1 MLLTDMKYSQD
12 KFGLSGGVP
21 NRFNTHFNYNS
32 LDGIVDNFSIVKD
45 WEFSFI
51 FGEEFSRNPAGNV
64 YLLSFSKRIDNHLF
78 SARYTPGFQ
87 KDFSFSSGTHFINV
101 DTIPA
106 TLKSRFHYEEKFGF
120 GYSFCFLP
128 NFSAGISLRYFSQES
143 SQEQLKTY
151 FTDST
156 TSVSVESVSDEY
168 NSWRG
173 DLGLSYSPNQNIT
186 LGISTINL
194 FAPEA
199 ADEHFQLRQTKDI
212 AFTTNYRPGNR
223 FTTSITYET
232 SGSFSAGANLN
243 FKALNG
249 SLSLSLQALH
259 DKYQQPFIACMVPAI
274 NYSSENISVTLSF
287 LKYMNDRKMSG
298 SYSDFKTNGIHNIFN
313 NKYSYDKAALTVN
326 VALNTTLEKQ
336 VKFIDVKV
344 VRDIFPTLSD
354 LYLESPY
361 AIAKVINLTAKP
373 VNVKPSSYIPSV
385 NKEYVQSPSI
395 IISPNDTADIP
406 FFTILDESSSLSGR
420 TEISQAT
427 FLLNTE
433 SSEPGDEFR
442 KPVLIND
449 YNGWDGQVINLKY
462 FAKNDIG
469 FAQEF
474 AKEILQK
481 NKSVLDTIPSA
492 LNIFYSAKFL
502 FESVIKNLV
511 YVADPRASVDRVQFP
526 HETIK
531 LKGGD
536 CDDLSVLF
544 SCLFESIGIQTAFV
558 DYKSDSGVSHVNI
571 MFNTQL
577 TPEHAGLITSN
588 DRKYYL
594 RRNDQN
600 KDEVWILIEPTS
612 LTNFNLSWETAAERF
627 QIDAIDKFG
636 LAKGFIHIV
645 DFQ

>member
-1 MLLTDMKYSQD
+1 MLLSDIKYSQD
-12 KFGLSGGVP
+12 KFSLSGGIQ
-21 NRFNTHFNYNS
+21 NRFNTHFNFNS
-32 LDGIVDNFSIVKD
+32 IEGVTNNFSNIKD

-51 FGEEFSRNPAGNV
+51 YGEEFSHNPAGNV
-64 YLLSFSKRIDNHLF
+64 YLLSFTKRIDNHLF

-120 GYSFCFLP
+120 GYSFRFLP
-128 NFSAGISLRYFSQES
+128 NFSAGISLRYFTQMFT
-143 SQEQLKTY
+143 QEQLKTY
-151 FTDST
+151 FTDSS

-173 DLGLSYSPNQNIT
+173 DLGLSYSPDQKFT

-194 FAPEA
+194 FTPEA
-199 ADEHFQLRQTKDI
+199 TDDDYQLRQTKEL
-212 AFTTNYRPGNR
+212 AFTTNYRPCDH

-232 SGSFSAGANLN
+232 SGSFDAGANIN

-249 SLSLSLQALH
+249 SLSFSLQALH
-259 DKYQQPFIACMVPAI
+259 DKYQQPFIACIAPAI
-274 NYSSENISVTLSF
+274 NYSSESISVTLSF
-287 LKYMNDRKMSG
+287 LKYMNDRKKSG
-298 SYSDFKTNGIHNIFN
+298 SYSEFITNGIHNILN

-326 VALNTTLEKQ
+326 VALNTTVEKQ

-344 VRDIFPTLSD
+344 LRDIFPTLSD
-354 LYLESPY
+354 LYLDSPY
-361 AIAKVINLTAKP
+361 AIAKVINLTASP
-373 VNVKPSSYIPSV
+373 VNVKPSSYIPSL

-406 FFTILDESSSLSGR
+406 FFTIIDESSSLSGR
-420 TEISQAT
+420 AEISQAT
-427 FLLNTE
+427 FLLYTE
-433 SSEPGDEFR
+433 SSEPSDEFR

-449 YNGWDGQVINLKY
+449 SNSWDGQVINLKY

-481 NKSVLDTIPSA
+481 NKSVLDTTPTS

-502 FESVIKNLV
+502 FEDVIKKLV

-526 HETIK
+526 RETIR

-558 DYKSDSGVSHVNI
+558 DYKSDSGLSHVNI

-577 TPEHAGLITSN
+577 TPEQAGLITSN

-627 QIDAIDKFG
+627 QTDAIDKFG
-636 LAKGFIHIV
+636 LAKGLIHIV